1 MIVCE
6 LATR

>member
-6 LATR
+6 

>member
-6 LATR
+6 W

>member
-6 LATR
+6 PR